1 MKAKSEKSARGAG
14 YLADI
19 VKQGGFNQELFVE
32 AGIVTR
38 EPPFLEIEVD
48 GDVIL
53 KTDDLIV
60 AEHLTKHSRIVT
72 IEPQQHEFETPSYIS
87 FGSDNVSESMSAEG
101 LGPHTHDVTS
111 LTLDNVQNDFL
122 AQCVKLTF
130 DDELK
135 LGERVLIVADD
146 DTDEYYVIDRAVEYH
161 VPEQ

>member
-53 KTDDLIV
+53 KTD
-60 AEHLTKHSRIVT
+60 
-72 IEPQQHEFETPSYIS
+72 
-87 FGSDNVSESMSAEG
+87 
-101 LGPHTHDVTS
+101 
-111 LTLDNVQNDFL
+111 
-122 AQCVKLTF
+122 
-130 DDELK
+130 
-135 LGERVLIVADD
+135 
-146 DTDEYYVIDRAVEYH
+146 EYYVIDRAVEYN
-161 VPEQ
+161 P